1 MIRLMDSE
9 RDKRKDLFF
18 FSPKE
23 WINGCQWLYNIKRK
37 GVLQVMFCA
46 FWKWVNWH
54 FCGNEAEWW
63 VGWER
68 FPRSRHLWHRTGKC
82 GVLDYLAQVRVF
94 QPHCCGGCCTGTP
107 EACLQGTEEKS
118 TLLLC
123 SHSMY
128 PCTRM
133 HVYRHVHTVQ
143 MQHTEKPCCCLIA
156 FNPHLMCAFA
166 EGTMENVF
174 WWALLPSVGEM
185 GTVGARACSP
195 LSISLCYRRFL

>member
-1 MIRLMDSE
+1 MAVSGYTILKE
-9 RDKRKDLFF
+9 RVFCKSCFVHSGNEWTGIFVEMRQNDELDGNDFPGRGIFGTELENVGCWIIWLRSGF
-18 FSPKE
+18 FSPTAVVDA
-23 WINGCQWLYNIKRK
+23 
-37 GVLQVMFCA
+37 VLGHQ
-46 FWKWVNWH
+46 KH
-54 FCGNEAEWW
+54 
-63 VGWER
+63 
-68 FPRSRHLWHRTGKC
+68 
-82 GVLDYLAQVRVF
+82 
-94 QPHCCGGCCTGTP
+94 
-107 EACLQGTEEKS
+107 ACRGEEKT

-174 WWALLPSVGEM
+174 WWVLLPSVREM
-185 GTVGARACSP
+185 GTVGARVCSP